1 MRVVEARFGD
11 IVERKL
17 EHKSWLE
24 RPRRSRSPHQLRNDS
39 DSSVASSTT
48 RDIQDV
54 GQKLPGVGR
63 CYSSYCRSE
72 SIYSNTMYANM
83 ITKIGASAI
92 NRSRS
97 SAENRYVEGPFSEV
111 VKDLKTDATGALS
124 VGPDGVLR
132 SFAGNLEVIDYRQ
145 LDPEQVRWFGKQQL
159 SAWSNDAEIPESVSA
174 LVQGTIDGRLVT
186 DETILLHPS
195 EKPQIGKKSSSTQ
208 SEKRSADDLFIRQ
221 SALCAGTTCGSLND
235 CIPRGCNACYFP
247 NGPPD
252 GRCLDPNPNLPP
264 R

>member
-1 MRVVEARFGD
+1 MLG
-11 IVERKL
+11 
-17 EHKSWLE
+17 KSYLA
-24 RPRRSRSPHQLRNDS
+24 LA
-39 DSSVASSTT
+39 VA
-48 RDIQDV
+48 I
-54 GQKLPGVGR
+54 LP
-63 CYSSYCRSE
+63 
-72 SIYSNTMYANM
+72 T
-83 ITKIGASAI
+83 IGATAI

-97 SAENRYVEGPFSEV
+97 PAENRYVEGPFSEV

-132 SFAGNLEVIDYRQ
+132 SFAGSLEVIDYRQ
-145 LDPEQVRWFGKQQL
+145 LNPEQVRWFGKQQL
-159 SAWSNDAEIPESVSA
+159 IAWSNDAEIPDSVSA

-186 DETILLHPS
+186 DETLLLHPS
-195 EKPQIGKKSSSTQ
+195 EKPQVGKKSSSTQ

>member
-1 MRVVEARFGD
+1 MLGKNYLA
-11 IVERKL
+11 L
-17 EHKSWLE
+17 A
-24 RPRRSRSPHQLRNDS
+24 
-39 DSSVASSTT
+39 VA
-48 RDIQDV
+48 I
-54 GQKLPGVGR
+54 LP
-63 CYSSYCRSE
+63 
-72 SIYSNTMYANM
+72 T
-83 ITKIGASAI
+83 IGATAI

-97 SAENRYVEGPFSEV
+97 PAEKRYVEGPFSGV

-186 DETILLHPS
+186 DETLLLHPS
-195 EKPQIGKKSSSTQ
+195 EKPQIGQKSSSTQ

-252 GRCLDPNPNLPP
+252 GRCLDPNPNIPP

>member
-1 MRVVEARFGD
+1 
-11 IVERKL
+11 
-17 EHKSWLE
+17 
-24 RPRRSRSPHQLRNDS
+24 
-39 DSSVASSTT
+39 
-48 RDIQDV
+48 
-54 GQKLPGVGR
+54 
-63 CYSSYCRSE
+63 
-72 SIYSNTMYANM
+72 MYANM
-83 ITKIGASAI
+83 TTKIGATAI

-97 SAENRYVEGPFSEV
+97 PAENRYVEGPFSEV

-132 SFAGNLEVIDYRQ
+132 SFAGSLEVIDYRQ
-145 LDPEQVRWFGKQQL
+145 LNPEQVRWFGKQQL
-159 SAWSNDAEIPESVSA
+159 IAWSNDAEIPDSVSA

-186 DETILLHPS
+186 DETLLLHPS
-195 EKPQIGKKSSSTQ
+195 EKPQVGKKSSSTQ

>member
-1 MRVVEARFGD
+1 
-11 IVERKL
+11 
-17 EHKSWLE
+17 
-24 RPRRSRSPHQLRNDS
+24 
-39 DSSVASSTT
+39 
-48 RDIQDV
+48 
-54 GQKLPGVGR
+54 
-63 CYSSYCRSE
+63 
-72 SIYSNTMYANM
+72 MYANM
-83 ITKIGASAI
+83 TTKIGATAI

-97 SAENRYVEGPFSEV
+97 PAENRYVEGPFSEV

-132 SFAGNLEVIDYRQ
+132 SFAGSLEVIDYRK
-145 LDPEQVRWFGKQQL
+145 LNPEQVRWFGKQQL
-159 SAWSNDAEIPESVSA
+159 IAWSNDAEIPDSVSA

-186 DETILLHPS
+186 DETLLLHPS

-252 GRCLDPNPNLPP
+252 GRCLDPNPNIPP